1 MIMETNSLMLSAT
14 DFLNSNYFRA
24 EDLDPSV
31 LIETTIV
38 SVRTRDFDDGSHK
51 LIVYTD
57 HQGQGVVLNQTR
69 LKTMIAA
76 FGSNFDNWSGKKI
89 VIRRGST
96 LYSGKQTPAI
106 VVEPVVPTR
115 IAAEQRQGRI
125 AIESGKSAAIEPL
138 SEINPPSVN
147 LIDDDI
153 PF

>member
-1 MIMETNSLMLSAT
+1 MPSAT

-38 SVRTRDFDDGSHK
+38 SVRPRDFDDGSHK
-51 LIVYTD
+51 LVVYTD

-69 LKTMIAA
+69 LKTIIAA
-76 FGSNFDNWSGKKI
+76 FGANIDNWPGKKI

-96 LYSGKQTPAI
+96 MYSGKPTPAV

-115 IAAEQRQGRI
+115 IAAEPRQRRI
-125 AIESGKSAAIEPL
+125 TVESGKSAPAEPL
-138 SEINPPSVN
+138 SEINPPPVN
-147 LIDDDI
+147 VIDDDI

>member
-1 MIMETNSLMLSAT
+1 MPSAT

-38 SVRTRDFDDGSHK
+38 SVRPRDFDDGSHK
-51 LIVYTD
+51 LVVYTD

-69 LKTMIAA
+69 LKTIIAA
-76 FGSNFDNWSGKKI
+76 FGPNFDNWPGKKI
-89 VIRRGST
+89 IICQGPTV
-96 LYSGKQTPAI
+96 YSGKPAQAI

-115 IAAEQRQGRI
+115 IAAEPRQGRI
-125 AIESGKSAAIEPL
+125 TIESGQRAPAEPL
-138 SEINPPSVN
+138 SEVNPPPISV
-147 LIDDDI
+147 IDDDI